1 LDSSLPAASLL
12 LPAMALLLGAAA
24 GALLAALAVR
34 SRERA
39 VRAVLEERLRGREA
53 EAARLTGELVASQ
66 RAAERLG
73 GEREVLQL
81 QLAQLEAET
90 AAERR
95 SAAEK
100 LALLSE
106 AQEHLG
112 DAFRALSAEALQSN
126 NASFLDLARA
136 TLERFQEGARGD
148 LELRRQAIDEL
159 VRPLQE
165 SLSQVDRKLGD
176 FEKER
181 ASAFGGLSEHLRG
194 VAAGQAEL
202 ARETS
207 RLAGALRS
215 PTVRGRWGEV
225 QLRRVVELA
234 GMSVHC
240 DFATQVTA
248 AGEDGLLRP
257 DLVVRLP
264 NRRQVVIDAKAPLA
278 AYLESMEAA
287 DEEGRRERLREHA
300 RQIRSH
306 LTRLSAK
313 GYWSQFEPAPEFV
326 VLFLPGEV
334 FFSAALEQDPGL
346 LEAGAE
352 RQVLLATPTTLIA
365 LLRTVAYGW
374 RQEQAAEGARAIAGL
389 GRQLHERL
397 RTLTGHFAALRRAL
411 DQAVEAYNR
420 AAGSLESRVL
430 PAARR
435 FRELGAAGGDE
446 IELLEGIDKRARAAG
461 GEGTGDEDE
470 TVS

>member
-1 LDSSLPAASLL
+1 MSGTAALVLPAV
-12 LPAMALLLGAAA
+12 ALIVGAAL
-24 GALLAALAVR
+24 GALLAAVVVGA
-34 SRERA
+34 RERA
-39 VRAVLEERLRGREA
+39 ARAVLEERLRGRDA
-53 EAARLTGELVASQ
+53 EA
-66 RAAERLG
+66 
-73 GEREVLQL
+73 
-81 QLAQLEAET
+81 

-100 LALLSE
+100 LALLEE
-106 AQEHLG
+106 AQDRLA
-112 DAFRALSAEALQSN
+112 DAFRALSAEALQQN

-165 SLSQVDRKLGD
+165 SLTQVDRKLGD

-181 ASAFGGLSEHLRG
+181 AAAFGGLAEHLRG

-202 ARETS
+202 ARETA

-234 GMSVHC
+234 GMSAHC

-248 AGEDGLLRP
+248 AGEDVRQRP

-264 NRRQVVIDAKAPLA
+264 NRRQVVVDAKAPLA
-278 AYLESMEAA
+278 AYLESLEAA
-287 DEEGRRERLREHA
+287 DEASRRDRLREHA
-300 RQIRSH
+300 RQLRAH
-306 LTRLSAK
+306 LYGLAAK
-313 GYWSQFEPAPEFV
+313 SYWSQFEPAPEFV

-346 LEAGAE
+346 LELGAD

-365 LLRTVAYGW
+365 LLRAVAYGW

-389 GRQLHERL
+389 GRQLHDRL

-420 AAGSLESRVL
+420 TAGSFESRVL

-435 FRELGAAGGDE
+435 FRELGAAGGDG

-461 GEGTGDEDE
+461 GEGEAE
-470 TVS
+470 EEEAEPVS